1 MSVFLMSQHYL
12 YACVFVDHYF
22 GFKYVYLLN
31 SQTGDEA
38 VEAKKYVEAYAESHG
53 FEIKDYHVN
62 NGIFRSA

>member
-1 MSVFLMSQHYL
+1 MNHHFDFTCIH
-12 YACVFVDHYF
+12 
-22 GFKYVYLLN
+22 LLK